1 MKNKKIV
8 SLALAGTLALSLVAP
23 AFAANN
29 NSTVITGTYQDI
41 QIDVTVPASAAAV
54 VNPYGLPIEFTESDD
69 STTHEITGRQ
79 ITTAPLYI
87 ANNTALDL
95 DVSVT
100 VTGKTTGSLK
110 FSATTNVDS
119 TTPANNAFVYLQGS
133 PIELTAQEAN
143 LTSKDDD
150 ADSLSDLVLNKVVA
164 WDAAE
169 YSEDT
174 DVVVGTTKVT
184 KDQFVTLKAATVTP
198 ADNSDADNP
207 VAAFATY
214 KTGSLAMI
222 RLAGD
227 LSPVLKTPWK
237 ESKEESSAGAGDAV
251 VGDGFEVTVAYT
263 FAPAA
268 GE

>member
-23 AFAANN
+23 AFAASN
-29 NSTVITGTYQDI
+29 NSTVITGAYQDI
-41 QIDVTVPASAAAV
+41 QIDVTVPAAATAV

-69 STTHEITGRQ
+69 TTTHEITGRQ

-143 LTSKDDD
+143 ITSKADD
-150 ADSLSDLVLNKVVA
+150 AESLSDLVLNKVVA

-184 KDQFVTLKAATVTP
+184 KDQFVTLKGAAVTAAT
-198 ADNSDADNP
+198 ADD
-207 VAAFATY
+207 AAFATY

-237 ESKEESSAGAGDAV
+237 ESKAESSAGAGDAV

>member
-29 NSTVITGTYQDI
+29 NSTVITGAYQDI

-54 VNPYGLPIEFTESDD
+54 VNPYGLPIEFTESDG
-69 STTHEITGRQ
+69 TTKHEITGRQ

-87 ANNTALDL
+87 ANNTALNL

-184 KDQFVTLKAATVTP
+184 KDQFVTLKAAAVTAAT
-198 ADNSDADNP
+198 ADD
-207 VAAFATY
+207 AAFATY